1 MELQIDSAK
10 GRFEL
15 PQKIFTKRSNYF
27 VRVKTHRMVE
37 KGRSDCSNE
46 PKGCKPI
53 RDAEKEKS
61 PGFCQISIDY
71 KERAN
76 QFCSRGIPN
85 PALEINSKNSQK
97 QIHWNRF

>member
-27 VRVKTHRMVE
+27 VRVKMHRMVE

-46 PKGCKPI
+46 PKVCKPI

-61 PGFCQISIDY
+61 PGFCQIPTY
-71 KERAN
+71 CKARAN
-76 QFCSRGIPN
+76 QFGSRGIPN
-85 PALEINSKNSQK
+85 PALEITRKTRKS
-97 QIHWNRF
+97 R